1 MSAQIL
7 PFPALS
13 ERDRDAV
20 VTTHPFGGCPGC
32 GNTDGW
38 HADRWHADGYPN
50 DGCYLWF
57 FCDRHKTRW
66 RARSNLFSGWRNEN
80 YEVWLRNMFKL
91 ARYIWVVK
99 PVMPLRQG

>member
-1 MSAQIL
+1 MTQRNGMSAQIL

-32 GNTDGW
+32 GNTDG
-38 HADRWHADGYPN
+38 
-50 DGCYLWF
+50 YLNVGPDHWF
-57 FCDRHKTRW
+57 VCHRHKTRW
-66 RARSNLFSGWRNEN
+66 RAGSNLFSGWRGENE
-80 YEVWLRNMFKL
+80 ETWLRNRFQLSGYM
-91 ARYIWVVK
+91 WVVE

>member
-7 PFPALS
+7 PFPAPS

-32 GNTDGW
+32 GNTDG
-38 HADRWHADGYPN
+38 
-50 DGCYLWF
+50 YLNGNMNGNGPDHWF
-57 FCDRHKTRW
+57 VCHRHKTRW
-66 RARSNLFSGWRNEN
+66 RAGSNLFSGWRGENE
-80 YEVWLRNMFKL
+80 ETWLRNRFRL
-91 ARYIWVVK
+91 SGYLWVVE

>member
-7 PFPALS
+7 PFPAPS

-32 GNTDGW
+32 RNADGR
-38 HADRWHADGYPN
+38 HADRWNADGYPN
-50 DGCYLWF
+50 GERDYWF

-66 RARSNLFSGWRNEN
+66 RAGSKRGSGGRDEN
-80 YEVWLRNMFKL
+80 YEVWLRTRFKL
-91 ARYIWVVK
+91 ARYMTVK
-99 PVMPLRQG
+99 PVMPLR